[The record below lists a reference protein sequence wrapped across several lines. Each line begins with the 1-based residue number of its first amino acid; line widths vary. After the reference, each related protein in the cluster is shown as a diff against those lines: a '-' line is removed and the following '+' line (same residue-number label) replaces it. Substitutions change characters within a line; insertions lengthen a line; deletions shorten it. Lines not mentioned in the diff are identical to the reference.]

1 MSLNIQT
8 ATGLLEIGGKVTK
21 EKVVEA
27 LGYEPANQTHTE
39 DTTIHVTSAEKETW
53 DNKSNFSGAYADLL
67 DAPNITEN
75 DSGNVVIADESGNII
90 MQVDADGLATTNVS
104 AKTIK
109 LDGEDLGVRLDEL
122 ESMTLPNIVDNESD
136 NLSIADQAG
145 NVIVKIDANGLE
157 TTTVTAKSAVINGV
171 DIGTKLDEH
180 LENAPNITED
190 RSGKVVFADESGNI
204 IARIDEGGFETTIV
218 TAQSVVVNGT
228 NVELALDGKA
238 ASAHTHDQYLEASDI
253 TGKADKIYVDTELD
267 KKANNVHT
275 HDEYLVADDIADK
288 ADKSELHSHNNKTEL
303 DKIVDGKVGY
313 WDAKSEFS
321 GDYNDLENAPNI
333 YEDNSNNMVIAD
345 QAGNIIFRSDA
356 GGVETTTLTAQSVV
370 VNGTELLPITVDSR
384 LDYDSTNPLQNR
396 AIAASLAALN
406 NEVVEKQQHLVSG
419 TNIKTI
425 NGESILGAGD
435 LTVGVAVDDA
445 IVEGSTNPVQGGA
458 VYNAMTT
465 LQKSLWQQVTENE
478 SDIIELQNA
487 MHVNELTAADNNKV
501 LMVVNGKWQLATL
514 KIYVNDDGIISL
526 VPIVNIAF
534 TVNGVSYTAE
544 YGMTWS
550 EWLESDYCPSD
561 NFKADGG
568 IVDYYT
574 IGNDTPEGGVVKD
587 GYFVYLTD
595 TIVAGCGYVVDS
607 MADYQ

>member
-478 SDIIELQNA
+478 
-487 MHVNELTAADNNKV
+487 
-501 LMVVNGKWQLATL
+501 
-514 KIYVNDDGIISL
+514 
-526 VPIVNIAF
+526 
-534 TVNGVSYTAE
+534 
-544 YGMTWS
+544 
-550 EWLESDYCPSD
+550 
-561 NFKADGG
+561 
-568 IVDYYT
+568 
-574 IGNDTPEGGVVKD
+574 
-587 GYFVYLTD
+587 
-595 TIVAGCGYVVDS
+595 
-607 MADYQ
+607 